1 MKKIGRII
9 LLSALVVL
17 SASCHRRP
25 LVDLMEQVLFK
36 VTIDV
41 DTVAN
46 IKRHIYNE
54 QIEKPS
60 TNTDMLRVM
69 VYDKNTHKLLT
80 QNFLSDKS
88 YDAAG
93 HQVFT
98 GNVRL
103 SYGDFDFLIYNF
115 DTPNTL
121 IKEENNEDAIQAY
134 TSQAPQSILPAAAGS
149 KADDNTYMGSVIH
162 YQPDHLMVARERDYH
177 IAPHAELT
185 TIETTAYTV
194 LNTYYIQI
202 HVEGLQYVSSC
213 NAVISGLYSGN
224 QFGLDSGMKYVYGKP
239 VSNPSAAV
247 YFKLEKS
254 TDKNIAGENK
264 DVLCALF
271 NTFGK
276 IEEQSSDLY
285 VNFNVVDTEGNL
297 LTKQVSLDRIFKTED
312 AIERHWLLIDE
323 AWSIPNPK
331 PNPVG
336 GGGFQPVVDDWE
348 EQQGEIV
355 L

>member
-1 MKKIGRII
+1 MKQIRFIALLAGIII
-9 LLSALVVL
+9 LA
-17 SASCHRRP
+17 ASCHRRP
-25 LVDLMEQVLFK
+25 LHDLEERVLIK

-41 DTVAN
+41 DTVSN
-46 IKRHIYNE
+46 VMCNIYND
-54 QIEKPS
+54 QIPIPN
-60 TNTDMLRVM
+60 TNTDMMRVFL
-69 VYDKNTHKLLT
+69 YDHET
-80 QNFLSDKS
+80 QNQVAQTFLSDKS
-88 YDAAG
+88 YDENG
-93 HQVFT
+93 HQVLS
-98 GNVRL
+98 GYMNI
-103 SYGDFDFLIYNF
+103 SYGNFDFLIYNF

-254 TDKNIAGENK
+254 TDKNIAGDNK